1 MKPTHNN
8 EPTHLVCLNINH
20 SFLESCILAKPDS
33 VQKNASPNMTWA
45 RKSSPNHHYG
55 IMSVAGLRPLLVAG
69 VSATTV

>member
-1 MKPTHNN
+1 MSQLIWFVLTLI
-8 EPTHLVCLNINH
+8 TV
-20 SFLESCILAKPDS
+20 FLESCILGKPDS

-55 IMSVAGLRPLLVAG
+55 FMSVAGLRPLLVAG

>member
-1 MKPTHNN
+1 MSQLIWFVLTSI
-8 EPTHLVCLNINH
+8 TV
-20 SFLESCILAKPDS
+20 FLESCTLARPDS
-33 VQKNASPNMTWA
+33 VQKSASPNMTWA

>member
-1 MKPTHNN
+1 MKPMSQLIWFVLTLI
-8 EPTHLVCLNINH
+8 TF
-20 SFLESCILAKPDS
+20 FLESYILAEPDS
-33 VQKNASPNMTWA
+33 VQKNASPNRTWA

>member
-1 MKPTHNN
+1 MSQLIWFVLTLI
-8 EPTHLVCLNINH
+8 TV
-20 SFLESCILAKPDS
+20 FLESCTLAKPDS
-33 VQKNASPNMTWA
+33 VQKSASPNMTWA

>member
-1 MKPTHNN
+1 MSQLIWFVLTLI
-8 EPTHLVCLNINH
+8 TV
-20 SFLESCILAKPDS
+20 FLDSCSLAKPDW
-33 VQKNASPNMTWA
+33 VQKSASPNMTWA